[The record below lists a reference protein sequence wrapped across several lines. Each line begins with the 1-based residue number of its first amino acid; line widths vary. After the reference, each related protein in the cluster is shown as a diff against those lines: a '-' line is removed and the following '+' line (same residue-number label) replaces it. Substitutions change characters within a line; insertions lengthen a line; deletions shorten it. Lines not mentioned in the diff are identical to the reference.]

1 MTEPTD
7 TPPKPRAS
15 KDGPTEHGHRALS
28 RQPLRAPESQERIAR
43 IPKAVIKRLSLY
55 SRVLQSL
62 EWGNVEKVSSQE
74 LAEHLG
80 LNSAQVRKDLAYFGQ
95 FGVPGLGYFVSDLR
109 ANLKRILGTDR
120 FVRVV
125 LFGVGNLGSA
135 LMGYGGFGRQNMQF
149 VMAFD
154 SDPAKAGSEWFG
166 VPIHHVDEMEARLAG
181 AEADIAVL
189 TLPAQ
194 VAQPITDRLVRCGIG
209 GILNFVPMRLIVPQ
223 GVKVHSVDLAIE
235 IESLSYYLK

>member
-95 FGVPGLGYFVSDLR
+95 FG
-109 ANLKRILGTDR
+109 DR
-120 FVRVV
+120 KSVV
-125 LFGVGNLGSA
+125 
-135 LMGYGGFGRQNMQF
+135 
-149 VMAFD
+149 
-154 SDPAKAGSEWFG
+154 
-166 VPIHHVDEMEARLAG
+166 
-181 AEADIAVL
+181 
-189 TLPAQ
+189 
-194 VAQPITDRLVRCGIG
+194 
-209 GILNFVPMRLIVPQ
+209 
-223 GVKVHSVDLAIE
+223 
-235 IESLSYYLK
+235 